1 MSLRSALLA
10 ATVAVLPIAA
20 QAQPINGLYVG
31 IGAGLNVMQQENGS
45 IAAIG
50 TSGSQ
55 QMSPGAAV
63 VASMGWGFGNGLR
76 AELEGD
82 FRYNSVKSVSGYGSA
97 FTSASGK
104 ENKYGVMVNA
114 LYDFDLGGVMPYVGA
129 GVGYQ
134 QEAVSGITY
143 TTSTG
148 ATTGGSGSKGSFA
161 YQGIVGAALP
171 FSTVP
176 GLALTADYRFMGLT
190 GTRSYN
196 ATAGGTATTLNS
208 TSNYNHTILVGL
220 RYAFGAPAMADEATD
235 YPSRPVRFVVPYPPA
250 GTTDILAR
258 IVGQHLSETLGQQFV
273 IENKAGGA
281 GGVLPYLPL
290 PELRKKAEEKKP

>member
-148 ATTGGSGSKGSFA
+148 ATAGGSGSKGSFA

-176 GLALTADYRFMGLT
+176 GLALAAALFFFLSSHPRHPTA
-190 GTRSYN
+190 
-196 ATAGGTATTLNS
+196 
-208 TSNYNHTILVGL
+208 
-220 RYAFGAPAMADEATD
+220 APT
-235 YPSRPVRFVVPYPPA
+235 PA
-250 GTTDILAR
+250 GVR
-258 IVGQHLSETLGQQFV
+258 
-273 IENKAGGA
+273 
-281 GGVLPYLPL
+281 
-290 PELRKKAEEKKP
+290 

>member
-129 GVGYQ
+129 GVGFVAPEALRGHIGDSAHQ
-134 QEAVSGITY
+134 FVGSCQRLRTVDPFGQAEIRHPDMSGGIDQHVRRFQIAMDDHGAVGLDEAVGDLGGEANGEFDVHAALEAAPAHRIDELLRHDKPDGSL
-143 TTSTG
+143 SRG
-148 ATTGGSGSKGSFA
+148 APRPQDGSHHRHRRHGDGVGRSGSAFAPSGHRRLRPALIARGFA
-161 YQGIVGAALP
+161 Y
-171 FSTVP
+171 
-176 GLALTADYRFMGLT
+176 D
-190 GTRSYN
+190 RS
-196 ATAGGTATTLNS
+196 A
-208 TSNYNHTILVGL
+208 
-220 RYAFGAPAMADEATD
+220 
-235 YPSRPVRFVVPYPPA
+235 RPPV
-250 GTTDILAR
+250 T
-258 IVGQHLSETLGQQFV
+258 H
-273 IENKAGGA
+273 
-281 GGVLPYLPL
+281 
-290 PELRKKAEEKKP
+290 